1 MQVETLVAVPV
12 VLVAFVFY
20 LTHNRTGL
28 PRVGKSGPLGFIL
41 TALKSIT
48 SFADLLDEGLNKY
61 GGKAFVVPTMAGSLV
76 IAGPENVGLFK
87 SSDDTAINQPISID
101 ETLQLMHTMNARQQ
115 ALPFQAVV
123 VRSDL
128 TRAIST
134 FIPEVLEEMRLAMA
148 EAFALPLGE
157 KSTTL
162 PLFHTMT
169 LLVARIS
176 NRAMLGTSICR
187 QEQYLHDVI
196 HFAETLSLY
205 AQLLTWFPRILRG
218 PLYFM
223 LSSAFGGPK
232 EPARVIIP
240 HLKMLL
246 AEREQGL
253 ESAKTITDSL
263 INWAPPEEIA
273 NPKLLAM
280 RVLNLNFG
288 SIHTSSIFGTH
299 ALFHLATLS
308 ESELDAIRHEII
320 EALESEGGY
329 NKASLA
335 KMRILD
341 STLRE
346 VGRFYAL
353 SLVGLRRVII
363 KPVSLVDGTVVPS
376 GYNIAVPFKSIHF
389 DENVYPEP
397 YKFDCFRF
405 SKLRASEH
413 TDLKYGFTTVQKEF
427 VPFGLGKHACPGRF
441 LRVFF
446 SLGFTT
452 WLTQNHASA
461 SMELKLMISHLLL
474 NYDLSLPGGA
484 KEAPKP
490 KFFNSTVLPDTKARV
505 ILKPRVGQAGQDL

>member
-1 MQVETLVAVPV
+1 MPLRWITAENCLTTAMQVETLVAIPV
-12 VLVAFVFY
+12 VLVASVFY

-48 SFADLLDEGLNKY
+48 SFGDLLDEGLNKY
-61 GGKAFVVPTMAGSLV
+61 GGKAFVVPTMAGSFI
-76 IAGPENVGLFK
+76 IAGPENVDLFK
-87 SSDDTAINQPISID
+87 SSDDTAINQPIFID
-101 ETLQLMHTMNARQQ
+101 ESLQLMHTMNARQQ

-123 VRSDL
+123 VRTDL
-128 TRAIST
+128 TRAISA
-134 FIPEVLEEMRLAMA
+134 FIPEVLEETRLAMA
-148 EAFALPLGE
+148 EAFALPFGE

-169 LLVARIS
+169 HLVARIS
-176 NRAMLGTSICR
+176 NRAMLGTSVCR
-187 QEQYLHDVI
+187 QEQFLHDI
-196 HFAETLSLY
+196 IRFAETLTLY
-205 AQLLTWFPRILRG
+205 AQLLAWFPRFVRS
-218 PLYFM
+218 PLYFL

-240 HLKMLL
+240 HLKTLL

-253 ESAKTITDSL
+253 ESSKTIADFLIDS
-263 INWAPPEEIA
+263 APPEEIA
-273 NPKLLAM
+273 NPNLLAM

-288 SIHTSSIFGTH
+288 SIHTSSIFGTY
-299 ALFHLATLS
+299 ALFHLAILS
-308 ESELDAIRHEII
+308 ESELDAIRREII

-353 SLVGLRRVII
+353 GFIGLNRILI
-363 KPVSLVDGTVVPS
+363 KPASLVDGTVIPS
-376 GYNIAVPFKSIHF
+376 GYNIAVPLKPIHF

-405 SKLRASEH
+405 SKLRESEH
-413 TDLKYGFTTVQKEF
+413 SDVKYGFTTIERGF
-427 VPFGLGKHACPGRF
+427 VTFGLGKHACPGRF
-441 LRVFF
+441 F
-446 SLGFTT
+446 
-452 WLTQNHASA
+452 A
-461 SMELKLMISHLLL
+461 SMELKIMLSHLLL
-474 NYDLSLPGGA
+474 NYDLSLPDGA

-490 KFFNSTVLPDTKARV
+490 TLFSTATIPDTKASV
-505 ILKPRVGQAGQDL
+505 VLKPRVGQAGQDL

>member
-1 MQVETLVAVPV
+1 MVGLWRITVSPPVLTTAMQVEPLVTIPV
-12 VLVAFVFY
+12 VFVAFVFY
-20 LTHNRTGL
+20 WTHNQTGL

-61 GGKAFVVPTMAGSLV
+61 GGKAFVVPTMAGSLIV
-76 IAGPENVGLFK
+76 AGPENVDLFK

-101 ETLQLMHTMNARQQ
+101 EGLQLMHTMNARQQ

-123 VRSDL
+123 VRTDL
-128 TRAIST
+128 TRAISA
-134 FIPEVLEEMRLAMA
+134 FIPEVLEETRLAMA
-148 EAFALPLGE
+148 EAFALPFGE
-157 KSTTL
+157 KSMTL

-169 LLVARIS
+169 HLVARIS
-176 NRAMLGTSICR
+176 NRAMLGTSVCR
-187 QEQYLHDVI
+187 QEQFLHDVVR
-196 HFAETLSLY
+196 FAETITLY
-205 AQLLTWFPRILRG
+205 AQLLKWVPRILRS
-218 PLYFM
+218 PLYFL

-240 HLKMLL
+240 HLKSLL
-246 AEREQGL
+246 AEREQGI
-253 ESAKTITDSL
+253 ESSKTITDFL
-263 INWAPPEEIA
+263 INLAPPEEIA

-346 VGRFYAL
+346 VGRVY
-353 SLVGLRRVII
+353 SLGFIGLNRVLI
-363 KPVSLVDGTVVPS
+363 KPASLVDGTVVPS
-376 GYNIAVPFKSIHF
+376 GYNITIPLKPIHF

-413 TDLKYGFTTVQKEF
+413 SDVKYGFTTVEKDF

-441 LRVFF
+441 F
-446 SLGFTT
+446 
-452 WLTQNHASA
+452 A
-461 SMELKLMISHLLL
+461 SMELKIMISHLLL
-474 NYDLSLPGGA
+474 NYDLSFPDGT
-484 KEAPKP
+484 KEVPKP
-490 KFFNSTVLPDTKARV
+490 RLFNQAVFPDTKACV
-505 ILKPRVGQAGQDL
+505 VLKPRVGQAGQDL

>member
-61 GGKAFVVPTMAGSLV
+61 GGKAFVVPTMAGSFI
-76 IAGPENVGLFK
+76 IAGPENVDLFK
-87 SSDDTAINQPISID
+87 SSDDTAINQPIFID
-101 ETLQLMHTMNARQQ
+101 ESLQLMHTLNSRQQ
-115 ALPFQAVV
+115 AIPFSTVV
-123 VRSDL
+123 IRTDL
-128 TRAIST
+128 TRAISA
-134 FIPEVLEEMRLAMA
+134 FIPEILEETRLVMS
-148 EAFALPLGE
+148 EAFALPFGE

-169 LLVARIS
+169 HLVARIS
-176 NRAMLGTSICR
+176 NRAMLGPSICR
-187 QEQYLHDVI
+187 QEQYLHDI
-196 HFAETLSLY
+196 IRFAETLPIY

-218 PLYFM
+218 PLYFL

-240 HLKMLL
+240 HLKTLL

-253 ESAKTITDSL
+253 ESAKTITDFL
-263 INWAPPEEIA
+263 INLAPPEEIA
-273 NPKLLAM
+273 DVKLLAM

-308 ESELDAIRHEII
+308 ESELDTIRHEII

-329 NKASLA
+329 SKASLA

-353 SLVGLRRVII
+353 GVVGLNRVLI
-363 KPVSLVDGTVVPS
+363 KPASLVDGTVVPS
-376 GYNIAVPFKSIHF
+376 GYNITIPLKPIHF
-389 DENVYPEP
+389 DESVYPEP

-405 SKLRASEH
+405 SKLRASER
-413 TDLKYGFTTVQKEF
+413 TDLKYGFTRVEKDF

-441 LRVFF
+441 F
-446 SLGFTT
+446 
-452 WLTQNHASA
+452 A
-461 SMELKLMISHLLL
+461 SMELKIILSHLLL

-490 KFFNSTVLPDTKARV
+490 MFFNSTVIPDTKACV
-505 ILKPRVGQAGQDL
+505 VLKPRVGQAGQDL

>member
-12 VLVAFVFY
+12 VLAASVFY

-61 GGKAFVVPTMAGSLV
+61 GGKAFVIPTMAGSLI
-76 IAGPENVGLFK
+76 IAGSENVDLFK
-87 SSDDTAINQPISID
+87 SSDDSAINQPISID
-101 ETLQLMHTMNARQQ
+101 ETLQLAHTMNSRQQ
-115 ALPFQAVV
+115 AMPFQAAVI
-123 VRSDL
+123 RTDM
-128 TRAIST
+128 TRAISG
-134 FIPEVLEEMRLAMA
+134 FIPEVLDETRLAMS
-148 EAFALPLGE
+148 EAFALPVGE

-169 LLVARIS
+169 HLIARIS

-196 HFAETLSLY
+196 RFAETLTLY
-205 AQLLTWFPRILRG
+205 AQLLQWFPKILRS
-218 PLYFM
+218 PVYFL

-232 EPARVIIP
+232 EPARAIIP
-240 HLKMLL
+240 HLKSLL

-253 ESAKTITDSL
+253 ESSKTITDFL
-263 INWAPPEEIA
+263 IDLAPPEEIA
-273 NPKLLAM
+273 NVKLLAM
-280 RVLNLNFG
+280 RVLNVNFG
-288 SIHTSSIFGTH
+288 AIHTSSIFGTH
-299 ALFHLATLS
+299 ALFHLAALS
-308 ESELDAIRHEII
+308 ESELDAVRHEII
-320 EALESEGGY
+320 EALETEGGY
-329 NKASLA
+329 SKASLA

-353 SLVGLRRVII
+353 GLVGLNRITI
-363 KPVSLVDGTVVPS
+363 KPASLVDGTVISS
-376 GYNIAVPFKSIHF
+376 GYTIAVPLKPIHF

-405 SKLRASEH
+405 SKLRESEH
-413 TDLKYGFTTVQKEF
+413 SGVKYGFTTVEKDF
-427 VPFGLGKHACPGRF
+427 LPFGLGKHACPGRF
-441 LRVFF
+441 F
-446 SLGFTT
+446 
-452 WLTQNHASA
+452 A
-461 SMELKLMISHLLL
+461 SMELKIMISHLLL
-474 NYDLSLPGGA
+474 HYDLSLPDGA

-490 KFFNSTVLPDTKARV
+490 LLFNSAVIPDTKACV
-505 ILKPRVGQAGQDL
+505 VLKPRVGQAGQDF

>member
-12 VLVAFVFY
+12 VLIASVFY

-48 SFADLLDEGLNKY
+48 SFADLIDEGLNKY
-61 GGKAFVVPTMAGSLV
+61 GGKAFVIPTMAGSLIV
-76 IAGPENVGLFK
+76 AGPENVDLFK
-87 SSDDTAINQPISID
+87 SSDDTAINQPISVN
-101 ETLQLMHTMNARQQ
+101 ESLQLMHTMNSQQQ
-115 ALPFQAVV
+115 AMPFQTAVV
-123 VRSDL
+123 RTDL
-128 TRAIST
+128 TRAISA
-134 FIPEVLEEMRLAMA
+134 FIPEVLEETRLAMS
-148 EAFALPLGE
+148 EAFALPVGE
-157 KSTTL
+157 KSMTL

-169 LLVARIS
+169 HLVARIS

-187 QEQYLHDVI
+187 QEQFLHDVI
-196 HFAETLSLY
+196 RFAETLTLY
-205 AQLLTWFPRILRG
+205 AQLLKWFPKIFRSS
-218 PLYFM
+218 LYFL
-223 LSSAFGGPK
+223 LSSYFGGPK
-232 EPARVIIP
+232 EPSRVIIP

-253 ESAKTITDSL
+253 EGSKTITDFL
-263 INWAPPEEIA
+263 INSAPPEEIA

-308 ESELDAIRHEII
+308 ETELDTIRHEII

-346 VGRFYAL
+346 VGRFY
-353 SLVGLRRVII
+353 GLGSIGLNRILI
-363 KPVSLVDGTVVPS
+363 KPASLVDGTVVPS
-376 GYNIAVPFKSIHF
+376 GYSITVPLKSIHF
-389 DENVYPEP
+389 DENLYPEP

-413 TDLKYGFTTVQKEF
+413 SDVKYGFTTVEKDF

-441 LRVFF
+441 F
-446 SLGFTT
+446 
-452 WLTQNHASA
+452 A
-461 SMELKLMISHLLL
+461 SMELKIMISHLLL
-474 NYDLSLPGGA
+474 HYDLSLPDGA

-490 KFFNSTVLPDTKARV
+490 RLFNSAVVPDTKACI